1 MSSQSEVLAKL
12 MATPAG
18 RRALSS
24 KSLKFFDTY
33 YCGMR
38 AAEHRTRWLNLFAD
52 TRKKGLKSK
61 KKARLLLLAPRD
73 HGKTEVCISFATQQI
88 LLNRNIRI
96 LWICESLGQAK
107 KRVRRVR
114 ELLMSIKS
122 QTDWCQEPEAGC
134 VPLKDSDSKWTETQL
149 YVKRTL
155 HSTDPTLEAVG
166 SGGAV
171 TGGHFDIIIG
181 DDLEDNKTVYSDNNR
196 ARTRDWFKATVAPM
210 LVRDGS
216 FLIVGTRKHHDDLYS
231 HLLESPT
238 WTTVRDQ
245 AIITWPDDYK
255 VHKHYDPVSDKD
267 VVDFIE
273 VIGQS
278 KVLWQ
283 KERPVEYLLS
293 EREEMTPLL
302 FTREMQNDVQDDESA
317 PVKWA
322 WLEQARDKGALYPMG
337 PDALKLLE
345 GEITVVQGWDLA
357 LVTDA
362 KKAQNSDR
370 DFTVGI
376 TLAKDDKGNRVL
388 LDIQRFRGVSEA
400 QLYSRIEA
408 MYRKWAAHTH
418 VSGIAVERNN
428 FGELHVIAL
437 QSNTDLPIKPHL
449 TTGKNK
455 ADPWDG
461 VPAVRS
467 LFENG
472 KFIFCSKGDD
482 AKRKLD
488 PLMKELWGL
497 GSETHDDTVMALW
510 ITECLLRRGGFKYR
524 MAFGGN
530 EPEKPKTD
538 EGNPQQTSRDTYKTN
553 EKPYDPFWDGVMSQY
568 LN

>member
-1 MSSQSEVLAKL
+1 MSQTDLLAQL
-12 MATPAG
+12 MAEPAG
-18 RRALSS
+18 RRALST

-38 AAEHRTRWLNLFAD
+38 AAPHRTRWLELFAN
-52 TRKKGLKSK
+52 TRKQGLKTK

-73 HGKTEVCISFATQQI
+73 HGKTEACISFATQQI
-88 LLNRNIRI
+88 TLNRNIRI

-114 ELLMSIKS
+114 ELLLSAKV
-122 QTDWCQEPEAGC
+122 QEDWCSDPAAGC

-171 TGGHFDIIIG
+171 TGGHFDVIIC

-196 ARTRDWFKATVAPM
+196 ARTRDWFKATVSPM
-210 LVRDGS
+210 LVRDGA
-216 FLIVGTRKHHDDLYS
+216 FIIVGTRKHHDDLYE
-231 HLLESPT
+231 HLLKSPT

-245 AIITWPDDYK
+245 AIQQWPENYK
-255 VHKHYDPVSDKD
+255 VHKHYDPVSDKE

-273 VIGQS
+273 VTGDS
-278 KVLWQ
+278 KVLWP
-283 KERPVEYLLS
+283 KERPIEYLLS

-302 FTREMQNDVQDDESA
+302 FTREMQNDVQDDEAA
-317 PVKWA
+317 PIKWT
-322 WLEQARDKGALYPMG
+322 WLEQARDKGAVYPMG
-337 PDALKLLE
+337 PAALQMLE
-345 GEITVVQGWDLA
+345 GDITVVQGWDLA

-362 KKAQNSDR
+362 AKAQSSDR
-370 DFTVGI
+370 DYTVGI
-376 TLAKDDKGNRVL
+376 TLAKDSKGNRVL

-400 QLYSRIEA
+400 QLYSYIEA
-408 MYRKWAAHTH
+408 MYRKWSAEVH
-418 VSGIAVERNN
+418 VEGIAIERNN
-428 FGELHVIAL
+428 FGELHIGVL
-437 QSNTDLPIKPHL
+437 QRNTDLPIKPHL
-449 TTGKNK
+449 TTGRNK

-461 VPAVRS
+461 VPALRN
-467 LFENG
+467 LFESG
-472 KFIFCSKGDD
+472 KFIFCSKGDE
-482 AKRKLD
+482 AKRALD

-497 GSETHDDTVMALW
+497 GAETHDDTVMALW
-510 ITECLLRRGGFKYR
+510 ITENLLRRGGFKYR

-530 EPEKPKTD
+530 EPKTPNKD
-538 EGNPQQTSRDTYKTN
+538 KDVPDTSARDMYKTN
-553 EKPYDPFWDGVMSQY
+553 AKPFDPFWDGVMSPY